1 MRGPASPQN
10 QQKRKA
16 SQAEGTTYAKSNL
29 YSVIG
34 KWQVVVMSGVRCS
47 AMELPSED
55 LSVTGIAFPMR
66 RGLQGASGR
75 LRVLTQSTLLKKSRI
90 LLVKLLQ

>member
-1 MRGPASPQN
+1 MRCPASPQD

-16 SQAEGTTYAKSNL
+16 IQAEGTTYAKANL

-34 KWQVVVMSGVRCS
+34 KWQVVVVSGVRCS
-47 AMELPSED
+47 AMELPIED
-55 LSVTGIAFPMR
+55 LSVTGIAFPTR
-66 RGLQGASGR
+66 RGLQEASGR
-75 LRVLTQSTLLKKSRI
+75 LKVLTQSTLLKKSHM